1 MVWSEARDLAMLKE
15 VAAEGVFVQR
25 MGTRDWGTAWQNVAK
40 LLNVVDGFNVTPRAI
55 RDRYNLAKKLKAKL
69 AREVR
74 ESGGGDDG
82 MSEVEKLLEDL
93 MEVSEESGRKCE
105 DLSDAKKQ
113 AAENE
118 KKLALEMRDRA
129 MERFGETRKRL
140 TEVQSEGKKGEEK
153 EKIRGRYNGMAE
165 REDWNGKENEAAG
178 NWHQ

>member
-1 MVWSEARDLAMLKE
+1 MVWSQARDLAMLKE

-25 MGTRDWGTAWQNVAK
+25 MGTGERGTAWQNVAK
-40 LLNVVDGFNVTPRAI
+40 LLNVIDGFNVTPRAI
-55 RDRYNLAKKLKAKL
+55 RDRYNNLAKKLMAKL

-93 MEVSEESGRKCE
+93 MEVSEESERKCE
-105 DLSDAKKQ
+105 ELSDARKQ

-129 MERFGETRKRL
+129 MERFGETRMRL
-140 TEVQSEGKKGEEK
+140 TEEQCEGKKEK
-153 EKIRGRYNGMAE
+153 RRRRSGGDTME
-165 REDWNGKENEAAG
+165 
-178 NWHQ
+178 